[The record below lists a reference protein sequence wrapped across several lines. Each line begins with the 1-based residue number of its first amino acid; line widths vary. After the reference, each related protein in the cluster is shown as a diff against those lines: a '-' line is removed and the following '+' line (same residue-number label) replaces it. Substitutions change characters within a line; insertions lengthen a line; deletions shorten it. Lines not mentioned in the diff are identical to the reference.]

1 MLLNDTLGTPRL
13 ILRPFVDADAPLLV
27 ALFADPLVHRHVD
40 DGQPLSMKMARL
52 WVERSRENLV
62 RHGYGTGAV
71 ALRET
76 GELIG
81 WAGYARPG
89 DGSEELIYGLA
100 PKYWRRGLGTELLDA
115 LIGFACARQITPLR
129 ATVASANTGSVR
141 LLENA
146 GFALMERGYEGEADC
161 DLYEFDCASR
171 DSVGS

>member
-1 MLLNDTLGTPRL
+1 MLLNDTLGTSRL
-13 ILRPFVDADAPLLV
+13 IVRPFVDADAALLV
-27 ALFADPLVHRHVD
+27 ALFGDPLVHRHVD
-40 DGQPLSMKMARL
+40 DGQPLSMEMAKL

-115 LIGFACARQITPLR
+115 LIDLGCSREINPLR
-129 ATVASANTGSVR
+129 ATVASANIGSVR
-141 LLENA
+141 LLEKA
-146 GFALMERGYEGEADC
+146 GFTLDKRGYDGEEDC
-161 DLYEFDCASR
+161 DLYLLKW
-171 DSVGS
+171 V